1 MSAWERHPPA
11 WQQQTWACSP
21 ARSPRFRRVSTT
33 TSTPTSRNDKTQAV
47 FFLLTFRGP
56 RWPLLSSTLNSS
68 AAMTSFPDQRRHHSG
83 LMDIDPLLHISHRDK
98 SPEDSGRELWARSQV
113 LGRSSSLPVLGG
125 ACTVC
130 GRSPLDLCAVI
141 SSHFTGTH
149 CRYWDNPWCARQTR
163 QCHGLSQRSR
173 ARGFTPWQ
181 KDMRK
186 RTWSLSMELELLTS
200 FHLGL
205 SSSYQYPTG
214 SQYLQQ
220 LLDSRI

>member
-1 MSAWERHPPA
+1 MTVFATSAGNGGHGRTGTTTRGDEEGDAAYSGASHWSAVLDEIQAHAPRFILTKRTMSAWERHPPA

-113 LGRSSSLPVLGG
+113 LGRSSSLPRL
-125 ACTVC
+125 
-130 GRSPLDLCAVI
+130 GRSL
-141 SSHFTGTH
+141 
-149 CRYWDNPWCARQTR
+149 
-163 QCHGLSQRSR
+163 HGL
-173 ARGFTPWQ
+173 
-181 KDMRK
+181 
-186 RTWSLSMELELLTS
+186 WSKPS
-200 FHLGL
+200 
-205 SSSYQYPTG
+205 
-214 SQYLQQ
+214 
-220 LLDSRI
+220 